1 MSTPHAVFPAADF
14 LKLAAFAADDP
25 TRPYLRCVNIEP
37 APAGGCVMV
46 ATNGYILGAYRH
58 ESAKGAC
65 TSPVMVSTAKDILR
79 AMKGG
84 RKECLYAVCRAAGLD
99 IVIADSAEAA
109 ATAPAKVTIPAA
121 AAYLSG
127 LTFPAWRNALPEKQS
142 GTRRAQINEMYFV
155 SINPEL
161 LIPFSAF
168 GGFISFD
175 WNGTGPIA
183 VVSNDPAFYGVVM
196 PTRGGQTPDE
206 ITARQAYVM
215 AAP

>member
-1 MSTPHAVFPAADF
+1 MSTIHAIFPAADF
-14 LKLAAFAADDP
+14 LRLAAF
-25 TRPYLRCVNIEP
+25 TINEPYLRCVNVEP
-37 APAGGCVMV
+37 TSDAGCVMV
-46 ATNGYILGAYRH
+46 ATNGKILGTYRH
-58 ESAKGAC
+58 APANGTC

-109 ATAPAKVTIPAA
+109 ATAPAKVTIPADT
-121 AAYLSG
+121 AYLSG
-127 LTFPAWRNALPEKQS
+127 LTFPAWRKVLPEKQS
-142 GTRRAQINEMYFV
+142 GTRRDQINEINACFV
-155 SINPEL
+155 SIDHDL
-161 LIPFSAF
+161 LAPFAAF
-168 GGFISFD
+168 GRFISFD

-196 PTRGGQTPDE
+196 PARGGQTPDE
-206 ITARQAYVM
+206 ITARQAYVT